1 MVEKDMNEKQKLLS
15 TLPSVDEIL
24 KSRQSMEWLNTYP
37 RRYVLQAIRET
48 IDSRRKEIIGGIDI
62 DLSEEV
68 MLADIENMTEKLS
81 SYSLRA
87 LINATGVVIHTNL
100 GRSILSKRAL
110 ENIKQVSESYSN
122 LEYDIKEGKRG
133 KRYTHIKRIL
143 REVTDAEDALVVN
156 NNAAAVL
163 LCLNTLSKG
172 KEVIVSRGEL
182 VEIGGSFRMPEIMAA
197 SGAILREVG
206 TTNKTHLYDYEKAIN
221 ENTALIL
228 KVHKSNFRVI
238 GFSDEVSVEDLV
250 SIGSRHQVPVMFDL
264 GSGCII
270 DLKPFGI
277 HNEPLV
283 KEVVSTGVDI
293 TTFSGDKLLGG
304 PQGGVIVGKRE
315 YIEKIQK
322 NPMTRAMRIDK
333 LTLAGFEATLME
345 YIDEEKAVENIPTLR
360 MLLQKPE
367 EIKER
372 ANKIAKRLK
381 KEIKEVHINVMGDSS
396 RAGGGALPEV
406 DLPTYVVAIKSDEIS
421 VNELEER
428 LRKGNPPIIARIKED
443 SLILDSR
450 TVRDADFE
458 GLVKGIRSA
467 LSGHATGKAPLTNS
481 NLLKLTKI

>member
-1 MVEKDMNEKQKLLS
+1 MVEKYMNEKQKLLS
-15 TLPSVDEIL
+15 ILPSVDEIL
-24 KSRQSMEWLNTYP
+24 KSKQGMEWLSTYP
-37 RRYVLQAIRET
+37 RRFVLQAIRET
-48 IDSRRKEIIGGIDI
+48 IDSRRKEIIEGRSA

-68 MLADIENMTEKLS
+68 MLADIENVIEKLS
-81 SYSLRA
+81 SYSLRP

-100 GRSILSKRAL
+100 GRSVLSEKAL

-122 LEYDIKEGKRG
+122 LEYDIEEGKRG
-133 KRYTHIKRIL
+133 KRYVHIKRIL
-143 REVTDAEDALVVN
+143 REITGAEGALVVN

-206 TTNKTHLYDYEKAIN
+206 TTNKTHLYDYKKAIN

-277 HNEPLV
+277 HNEPVV
-283 KEVVSTGVDI
+283 KEIVRSGVDV

-315 YIEKIQK
+315 YVERIQK

-345 YIDEEKAVENIPTLR
+345 YIDEEKAIENIPTLG

-367 EIKER
+367 EIKAR
-372 ANKIAKRLK
+372 ADKIAKRLK
-381 KEIKEVHINVMGDSS
+381 KEIKNAHINVMADSS
-396 RAGGGALPEV
+396 RAGGGSLPEV
-406 DLPTYVVAIKSDEIS
+406 DLPTYVVSIKSDEIS

-428 LRKGNPPIIARIKED
+428 LRKANPPIITRIKED
-443 SLILDSR
+443 SLILDAR
-450 TVRDADFE
+450 TVRDRDLE
-458 GLVKGIRSA
+458 SLVKGIMSISIQIIQYGRR
-467 LSGHATGKAPLTNS
+467 
-481 NLLKLTKI
+481 

>member
-37 RRYVLQAIRET
+37 RRYVLQAIRDT
-48 IDSRRKEIIGGIDI
+48 IDSRRQEIIEGLTA

-68 MLADIENMTEKLS
+68 MAADIGDMIKTLS
-81 SYSLRA
+81 SYSLRP

-381 KEIKEVHINVMGDSS
+381 KEMKDVHINVMGDSS

-406 DLPTYVVAIKSDEIS
+406 DLPTYVVSIKSDEIS

-443 SLILDSR
+443 SLIIDAR

-467 LSGHATGKAPLTNS
+467 LSEHATGKAKTL
-481 NLLKLTKI
+481 

>member
-1 MVEKDMNEKQKLLS
+1 MNEKQNLLS
-15 TLPSVDEIL
+15 NLPSVDEIL
-24 KSRQSMEWLNTYP
+24 KSKQGMEWLSTYP
-37 RRYVLQAIRET
+37 RRYVLQAIREA
-48 IDSRRKEIIGGIDI
+48 IDLRRKEIIEGLAADF
-62 DLSEEV
+62 SEEI
-68 MLADIENMTEKLS
+68 MTADIGNIIEELS
-81 SYSLRA
+81 SYSLRP

-100 GRSILSKRAL
+100 GRSILSKKAL
-110 ENIKQVSESYSN
+110 DNIQRVSENYSN

-133 KRYTHIKRIL
+133 KRYTHVKRIL
-143 REVTDAEDALVVN
+143 REITGVEDALIVN

-206 TTNKTHLYDYEKAIN
+206 TTNKTHLYDYEEAIN
-221 ENTALIL
+221 ENTSLIL

-238 GFSDEVSVEDLV
+238 GFSEEVLIEDLV
-250 SIGSRHQVPVMFDL
+250 SLGKKHQIPTMLDL
-264 GSGCII
+264 GSGCLM
-270 DLKPFGI
+270 DLRTFGI
-277 HNEPLV
+277 QDEPVV
-283 KEVVSTGVDI
+283 KDIVKSGIDI

-304 PQGGVIVGKRE
+304 PQCGVVVGKRE

-322 NPMTRAMRIDK
+322 NPLTRAMRIDK
-333 LTLAGFEATLME
+333 LTLAGIEATLME
-345 YIDEEKAVENIPTLR
+345 YIDEEKAIRNVPTLK

-367 EIKER
+367 ELKGR

-381 KEIKEVHINVMGDSS
+381 REIQNAHIKVMSDSS

-406 DLPTYVVAIKSDEIS
+406 ALPTYVVTIKSDEIS

-443 SLILDSR
+443 SLIIDAR
-450 TVRDADFE
+450 TLRDEDLE
-458 GLVKGIRSA
+458 SLVKGVKLA
-467 LSGHATGKAPLTNS
+467 LSEES
-481 NLLKLTKI
+481 I